1 MTDLHDRMA
10 RGLAGLTGEIV
21 AECAAE
27 VPFYRQLPPEALD
40 GPVTES
46 VHAALGLLLKTL
58 RDPRALGPA
67 ELTRVVEMSARRA
80 RDHLPLE
87 AALAAYLIG
96 ARLWWRTVTDI
107 AAPDD
112 LAEAGARLLSGLSTM
127 MPAVVVAHLQAQED
141 LRSEDKRIRRELLA
155 ALLSG
160 HPYEALARAARV
172 EIGRRHTVLRLTFS
186 PRPPDRLVQAAMDAH
201 TGTAVLMDHID
212 GIALLPG
219 GTGPQSLIDG
229 LREALDTT
237 VLAGAAEAADPAA
250 IPAAS
255 AEAGEVMDILGMTG
269 RTAGL
274 YRFDDVLVEYQLA
287 RPGPGLRRLAARL
300 DPLADH
306 PYLLET
312 LRSFVDHGHN
322 RRQTALEL
330 HIHRNTL
337 DYRLHRI
344 TALTGLDPAVP
355 AHARILDAA
364 LTARSL
370 RSPDE
375 RATGLSER
383 SLTD

>member
-1 MTDLHDRMA
+1 MADLHDRIA
-10 RGLAGLTGEIV
+10 HRLAGLTREIV

-27 VPFYRQLPPEALD
+27 IPFYRQVPAEALA
-40 GPVTES
+40 GQVTES
-46 VHAALGLLLKTL
+46 VHAVLGLLLKML
-58 RDPRALGPA
+58 RDRGVLGPA
-67 ELTRVVEMSARRA
+67 ELTWVVEMSARRA

-96 ARLWWRTVTDI
+96 ARLWWRTVTEV
-107 AAPDD
+107 ATHDD
-112 LAEAGARLLSGLSTM
+112 LAEAGTRLLDGLSSM
-127 MPAVVVAHLQAQED
+127 MPAVVLAHLQAQDD
-141 LRSEDKRIRRELLA
+141 LRSEDKRVRRELLA

-160 HPYEALARAARV
+160 HPYEALAQAARV
-172 EIGRRHTVLRLTFS
+172 EVGRRHTVLRLRFS
-186 PRPPDRLVQAAMDAH
+186 PRPADRLVQAAMDAH

-212 GIALLPG
+212 GVALLPDG
-219 GTGPQSLIDG
+219 IDPQSLIAD

-237 VLAGAAEAADPAA
+237 VLAGTAEAAAPAM
-250 IPAAS
+250 IPTAS
-255 AEAGEVMDILGMTG
+255 AETREVMDVLSMTG

-287 RPGPGLRRLAARL
+287 RPGPGLQRLAAKL
-300 DPLADH
+300 DPLAGH

-312 LRSFVDHGHN
+312 LRSFVHHGHN

-337 DYRLHRI
+337 DYRLQRI
-344 TALTGLDPAVP
+344 TALTGFDPTVP

-370 RSPDE
+370 
-375 RATGLSER
+375 TGNAGALPS
-383 SLTD
+383 